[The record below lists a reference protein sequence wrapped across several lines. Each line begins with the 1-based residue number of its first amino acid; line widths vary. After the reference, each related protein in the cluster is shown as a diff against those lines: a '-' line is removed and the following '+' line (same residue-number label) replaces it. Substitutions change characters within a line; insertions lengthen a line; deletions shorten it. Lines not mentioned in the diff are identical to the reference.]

1 MTSTKK
7 TSESRKKVSKPLK
20 LSIRF
25 KILIPVII
33 MNMIIGIILSSLTLS
48 EFKAQCIETG
58 AQGAL
63 SIITLAEARINGET
77 MQNIAKDGP
86 DSTSYMIVYDSIT
99 NIVDSVGVNR
109 IYTIGYNENNS
120 LCYLIDIN
128 KDGSDG
134 QATGAAVDEFVSLSA
149 RVAINNDIPF
159 AYKSIRTEGD
169 KKVIVAA
176 APVSTKTGQI
186 TGAVFIEYD
195 AAALQKSISATT
207 KQVIWIAA
215 VIVVICSILMLLII
229 RRILTGVRNVNK
241 KIRDIVETDGDLTQK
256 VPVKSSDEIGEIAG
270 NINSL
275 LDYIRTVITN
285 ISENTAKL
293 QNSVHISSKNA
304 ENSSQK
310 INIISDNML
319 QMSAAMEQTMASVQ
333 EMDSSMGR
341 MNHYVAEMDRRVE
354 QGTSL
359 ASSVDKKASSLV
371 EKTLTK
377 TELVK
382 KEAAL
387 IEKTLREKLEE
398 SRKVETIGELTSKIL
413 EISSQT
419 ELLSLNANIE
429 AAKAGDAGKGFAVVA
444 GEIGKL
450 SKDTT
455 ESAQE
460 IQTISEIVLST
471 VASLTDEAEKML
483 SFMNEQT
490 IAGYGQLIE
499 TGNQYSDDAEN
510 FHHMM
515 SDCMQKTQRL
525 QEEISKIKDS
535 MSEILH
541 AVEESTKNI
550 ESVTGNITELSDD
563 LFENKTQAEGNLKA
577 TDNLETEVKKF
588 II

>member
-1 MTSTKK
+1 
-7 TSESRKKVSKPLK
+7 
-20 LSIRF
+20 
-25 KILIPVII
+25 
-33 MNMIIGIILSSLTLS
+33 
-48 EFKAQCIETG
+48 
-58 AQGAL
+58 
-63 SIITLAEARINGET
+63 
-77 MQNIAKDGP
+77 
-86 DSTSYMIVYDSIT
+86 
-99 NIVDSVGVNR
+99 
-109 IYTIGYNENNS
+109 
-120 LCYLIDIN
+120 
-128 KDGSDG
+128 
-134 QATGAAVDEFVSLSA
+134 
-149 RVAINNDIPF
+149 
-159 AYKSIRTEGD
+159 
-169 KKVIVAA
+169 
-176 APVSTKTGQI
+176 
-186 TGAVFIEYD
+186 
-195 AAALQKSISATT
+195 
-207 KQVIWIAA
+207 
-215 VIVVICSILMLLII
+215 
-229 RRILTGVRNVNK
+229 
-241 KIRDIVETDGDLTQK
+241 
-256 VPVKSSDEIGEIAG
+256 
-270 NINSL
+270 
-275 LDYIRTVITN
+275 
-285 ISENTAKL
+285 
-293 QNSVHISSKNA
+293 
-304 ENSSQK
+304 
-310 INIISDNML
+310 ML

>member
-1 MTSTKK
+1 MTVMKKNAKKPKKK
-7 TSESRKKVSKPLK
+7 TNVLK

-33 MNMIIGIILSSLTLS
+33 MNIIIGTVLSSLTLS
-48 EFKAQCIETG
+48 EFKSQCIETG

-86 DSTSYMIVYDSIT
+86 DSSSYMIVYDSIE
-99 NIVDSVGVNR
+99 NIVESVGVDR
-109 IYTIGYNENNS
+109 IYTVGYDENNS

-128 KDGSDG
+128 RDQSDG
-134 QATGAAVDEFVSLSA
+134 QKTGAAVDDFVSVSA
-149 RVAINNDIPF
+149 RVAMNNNIPF

-176 APVSTKTGQI
+176 APVSTKTGEI

-195 AAALQKSISATT
+195 AAALQKSISVTT
-207 KQVIWIAA
+207 KQVVVIAA
-215 VIVVICSILMLLII
+215 IIVVICSILMLLII

-241 KIRDIVETDGDLTQK
+241 KIKDIVETDGDLTQK
-256 VPVKSSDEIGEIAG
+256 VPVKSADEIGEIAG

-285 ISENTAKL
+285 ISDNTGSL
-293 QNSVHISSKNA
+293 RESVHISNEIA
-304 ENSSQK
+304 ENSNLK
-310 INIISDNML
+310 IGNISDNMM
-319 QMSAAMEQTMASVQ
+319 QMSAAMEETTASVH
-333 EMDSSMGR
+333 EMDEAMSR
-341 MNHYVAEMDRRVE
+341 MNHYVAEMDSRVE
-354 QGTSL
+354 EGTKL
-359 ASSVDKKASSLV
+359 ASSVDRKASSLV
-371 EKTLTK
+371 DNTQAR
-377 TELVK
+377 TEQVK
-382 KEAAL
+382 KQAAE
-387 IEKTLREKLEE
+387 IEKSLRAKLEE
-398 SRKVETIGELTSKIL
+398 SKKVETIGQLTAKIL

-429 AAKAGDAGKGFAVVA
+429 AARAGEAGKGFAVVA

-460 IQTISEIVLST
+460 IQAISEIVLST
-471 VASLTDEAEKML
+471 VASLADEAENML
-483 SFMNEQT
+483 SFMHEQT
-490 IAGYGQLIE
+490 MAGYGQLID
-499 TGNQYSDDAEN
+499 TGKQYSSDAEN
-510 FHHMM
+510 FYNMM
-515 SDCMQKTQRL
+515 SDCMQQAQQL
-525 QEEISKIKDS
+525 EEEISRIKDS
-535 MSEILH
+535 MSEILF

-550 ESVTGNITELSDD
+550 ESVTGSISDLSED
-563 LFENKTQAEGNLKA
+563 LYENKNQAENNLKA
-577 TDNLETEVKKF
+577 TDNLEIEVKKF

>member
-7 TSESRKKVSKPLK
+7 TSESRKKASKPLK

-215 VIVVICSILMLLII
+215 VIVIICSILMLLII

-304 ENSSQK
+304 ESSSQK

-499 TGNQYSDDAEN
+499 TGKQYSDDAEN

>member
-1 MTSTKK
+1 MTSTRK
-7 TSESRKKVSKPLK
+7 TSKPRKNTSKSLK

-99 NIVDSVGVNR
+99 NIVDSVGVDR
-109 IYTIGYNENNS
+109 IYTVGYNENNS

-128 KDGSDG
+128 KDGSAG
-134 QATGAAVDEFVSLSA
+134 QTTGAAVDDFVLLSA
-149 RVAINNDIPF
+149 RVAINNNIPF
-159 AYKSIRTEGD
+159 AYKSIRTED
-169 KKVIVAA
+169 EKKVIVAA

-195 AAALQKSISATT
+195 AAALQESITTTT
-207 KQVIWIAA
+207 KQVVWIAA
-215 VIVVICSILMLLII
+215 VIVTICSILMLLII

-241 KIRDIVETDGDLTQK
+241 KIKDIVETDGDLTQK

-304 ENSSQK
+304 ESSSQK
-310 INIISDNML
+310 INLISDNMF

-333 EMDSSMGR
+333 EMDNSMGR
-341 MNHYVAEMDRRVE
+341 MNHYVAEMDRRVG
-354 QGTSL
+354 QGTNL
-359 ASSVDKKASSLV
+359 AFSIDKKASSLV

-377 TELVK
+377 TEIVK

-398 SRKVETIGELTSKIL
+398 SRKVETIGELTAKIL

-429 AAKAGDAGKGFAVVA
+429 AAKAGEAGKGFAVVA

-450 SKDTT
+450 SKDTM

-499 TGNQYSDDAEN
+499 TGNQYSGDAKN
-510 FHHMM
+510 FHDMM
-515 SDCMQKTQRL
+515 TDCMQKTQRL

-563 LFENKTQAEGNLKA
+563 LFQNKTQAEGNLKA

>member
-1 MTSTKK
+1 MKK
-7 TSESRKKVSKPLK
+7 TSKHLK

-33 MNMIIGIILSSLTLS
+33 MNVIIGTILSSLTLS
-48 EFKAQCIETG
+48 EFKTQCIETG

-99 NIVDSVGVNR
+99 NIVESVGVDR

-134 QATGAAVDEFVSLSA
+134 QATGAEVDNFVSLSA

-195 AAALQKSISATT
+195 AAALQKSISTTT
-207 KQVIWIAA
+207 KQVVLIAT
-215 VIVVICSILMLLII
+215 VIVIICSILMLLII

-241 KIRDIVETDGDLTQK
+241 KIKDIVETDGDLTQK
-256 VPVKSSDEIGEIAG
+256 VPVKSTDEIGEIAG
-270 NINSL
+270 NINLL

-285 ISENTAKL
+285 ISENTGRL
-293 QNSVHISSKNA
+293 QKSVHISSENA
-304 ENSSQK
+304 ENSSRK
-310 INIISDNML
+310 ISTISDNML
-319 QMSAAMEQTMASVQ
+319 QMSAAMEETMASVH
-333 EMDSSMGR
+333 EMDNSINH
-341 MNHYVAEMDRRVE
+341 MNHYVADMEGSVE
-354 QGTSL
+354 EGTKL
-359 ASSVDKKASSLV
+359 ASMVDKKASSLV
-371 EKTLTK
+371 ERTQT
-377 TELVK
+377 TTMLVK
-382 KEAAL
+382 KEAAQ
-387 IEKTLREKLEE
+387 IEKALREKLEE
-398 SRKVETIGELTSKIL
+398 SRKVAHIGELTSKIL
-413 EISSQT
+413 QISTQT

-429 AAKAGDAGKGFAVVA
+429 AARAGDAGKGFAVVA
-444 GEIGKL
+444 EEIGKL

-460 IQTISEIVLST
+460 IQEISEVVLST

-499 TGNQYSDDAEN
+499 TGNQYSGDAEN
-510 FHHMM
+510 FYNMM
-515 SDCMQKTQRL
+515 SDCTQQTQKL
-525 QEEISKIKDS
+525 QEEISRITTA
-535 MSEILH
+535 MSEILY

-550 ESVTGNITELSDD
+550 ENVTGNITELSDD
-563 LFENKTQAEGNLKA
+563 LYENKTQAEGNLKA

>member
-1 MTSTKK
+1 MTSTRRTSITRKK
-7 TSESRKKVSKPLK
+7 TSKPLE

-33 MNMIIGIILSSLTLS
+33 MNMIIGIVLSFLTLS

-77 MQNIAKDGP
+77 MQNISKDGP

-99 NIVDSVGVNR
+99 NIVDSVGVDR
-109 IYTIGYNENNS
+109 IYTVGYDENNS

-134 QATGAAVDEFVSLSA
+134 QATKTIVDDFVSLSA
-149 RVAINNDIPF
+149 RVAINNNIPF
-159 AYKSIRTEGD
+159 AYKSIRTEGN

-195 AAALQKSISATT
+195 AAALQKSISTTT
-207 KQVIWIAA
+207 KQVVWITAII
-215 VIVVICSILMLLII
+215 VIICSILMLLII
-229 RRILTGVRNVNK
+229 RRILTEVRNVNK

-256 VPVKSSDEIGEIAG
+256 VPVKSSDEIGEIAR

-310 INIISDNML
+310 INIISDNMI

-333 EMDSSMGR
+333 EMDSSMSR
-341 MNHYVAEMDRRVE
+341 MNHYVTEMDNCVE
-354 QGTSL
+354 QGTIL
-359 ASSVDKKASSLV
+359 ASSVDKKASSLI

-377 TELVK
+377 TEFVK
-382 KEAAL
+382 KEASL

-429 AAKAGDAGKGFAVVA
+429 AAKAGEAGKGFAVVA
-444 GEIGKL
+444 SEIGKL

-471 VASLTDEAEKML
+471 VASLTDEAEKVL

-510 FHHMM
+510 FHYMM
-515 SDCMQKTQRL
+515 SDCMQKTQYL

-563 LFENKTQAEGNLKA
+563 LFENKTQAEENLKA